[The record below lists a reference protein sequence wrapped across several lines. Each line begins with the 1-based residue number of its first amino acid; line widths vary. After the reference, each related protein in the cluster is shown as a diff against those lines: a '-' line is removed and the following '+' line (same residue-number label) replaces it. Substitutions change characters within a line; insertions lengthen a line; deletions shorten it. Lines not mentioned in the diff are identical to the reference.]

1 MSFWLK
7 TFIIITY
14 LKRHN
19 AIKKISSLYDTLHH
33 MTQSVSTH
41 HLSHFECLVVPD
53 HTLKLTPGA
62 LSLLGEVTPH
72 HLTPEPCE
80 MDLFVMLLMTVLQP
94 VQKLLLNGSSLLLL
108 YNINTQ
114 DTYETVVDFTFL
126 HLFSIDLIFFYLI
139 TSLKENYIIFRDCIN
154 SCPAS
159 KSLIS
164 GKLNY
169 ELTYSDKWKFE

>member
-1 MSFWLK
+1 
-7 TFIIITY
+7 
-14 LKRHN
+14 
-19 AIKKISSLYDTLHH
+19 

-62 LSLLGEVTPH
+62 LSLLGEVAPH

-114 DTYETVVDFTFL
+114 DT
-126 HLFSIDLIFFYLI
+126 
-139 TSLKENYIIFRDCIN
+139 
-154 SCPAS
+154 
-159 KSLIS
+159 
-164 GKLNY
+164 
-169 ELTYSDKWKFE
+169 

>member
-1 MSFWLK
+1 MYSKWHK
-7 TFIIITY
+7 
-14 LKRHN
+14 
-19 AIKKISSLYDTLHH
+19 AIEEISSLYDTLHH
-33 MTQSVSTH
+33 MTQSVITH

-114 DTYETVVDFTFL
+114 DT
-126 HLFSIDLIFFYLI
+126 
-139 TSLKENYIIFRDCIN
+139 
-154 SCPAS
+154 
-159 KSLIS
+159 
-164 GKLNY
+164 
-169 ELTYSDKWKFE
+169 

>member
-1 MSFWLK
+1 MQWVKLAGCLLFWFNIQSFWMPFWLK

-14 LKRHN
+14 FKRHN
-19 AIKKISSLYDTLHH
+19 AIKEISSLYDTLHH

-62 LSLLGEVTPH
+62 LSLLGEVAPH

-114 DTYETVVDFTFL
+114 DT
-126 HLFSIDLIFFYLI
+126 
-139 TSLKENYIIFRDCIN
+139 
-154 SCPAS
+154 
-159 KSLIS
+159 
-164 GKLNY
+164 
-169 ELTYSDKWKFE
+169 